1 MKSLKGT
8 KTEANLKAAFAG
20 ESMARNKYDYWAG
33 QARKEGF
40 QQVAGIFEE
49 TALHERAHAK
59 TLFKLLEGGG
69 IKDTPSN
76 LKAAIEGENYEWT
89 SMYKEFA
96 ATAREEGFDEIA
108 NTLEAIAKAE
118 VMHEE
123 RYQALLDNIGAGTV
137 FKKAGTVVWKCRNCG
152 YRHEGDEAP
161 ELCPAC
167 AHPRAYFEIFT
178 ANY

>member
-8 KTEANLKAAFAG
+8 KTEANLLEAFAG

-33 QARKEGF
+33 QARKEGY
-40 QQVAGIFEE
+40 QQIAGIFEE

-69 IKDTPSN
+69 IKDTVSN

-89 SMYKEFA
+89 TMYKEFA

-108 NTLEAIAKAE
+108 GALDAIAKAE
-118 VMHEE
+118 VMHED
-123 RYQALLDNIGAGTV
+123 RYQALLENIKTGEV
-137 FKKAGTVVWKCRNCG
+137 FKKKASLVWKCRNCG
-152 YRHEGDEAP
+152 YRHESNEAP
-161 ELCPAC
+161 DLCPAC
-167 AHPRAYFEIFT
+167 AHPQAYFEIFT